1 LLRLLSFSL
10 ANKSIFFQG
19 STLLIAPQ
27 GVAVL
32 DMHWNRVDNKKDT
45 MVVQLA
51 WAAMALVVVIQ
62 EQLEV
67 DSRQVVMVH
76 AQSLLQVL
84 VQEQED
90 VDENQQFVVLD
101 GG

>member
-1 LLRLLSFSL
+1 M
-10 ANKSIFFQG
+10 
-19 STLLIAPQ
+19 
-27 GVAVL
+27 VL
-32 DMHWNRVDNKKDT
+32 
-45 MVVQLA
+45 
-51 WAAMALVVVIQ
+51 
-62 EQLEV
+62 
-67 DSRQVVMVH
+67 